1 MNEIYKING
10 ENAMRLAARDGLTL
24 RKYADPVDV
33 AQDEISATKAR
44 EVARI
49 DPSLVYV
56 EVVHQG
62 WWIEC
67 FQRSVWIGCGDG
79 VNISDYFRGHKYLGP
94 DLYGLE
100 PTFADARPTVDTTR
114 PDGQPGTW

>member
-79 VNISDYFRGHKYLGP
+79 VNISEYLGP

-114 PDGQPGTW
+114 PDGQPGNW

>member
-24 RKYADPVDV
+24 RKYADPVEA

-62 WWIEC
+62 WWPD
-67 FQRSVWIGCGDG
+67 RNDG

-94 DLYGLE
+94 DVYGLE

-114 PDGQPGTW
+114 PDGQPGNW